1 MAPAKISNKNTME
14 VTKDKTNGGG
24 NINKVSK
31 QDKKR
36 TKGEEESKANWW
48 WMGEANKD
56 VREGS
61 RRRRMAGA

>member
-1 MAPAKISNKNTME
+1 MTPVKISNKNTIE

-24 NINKVSK
+24 NKANK
-31 QDKKR
+31 QDKKT
-36 TKGEEESKANWW
+36 TKGEMDSKANWW